1 MRNGANIV
9 SYSIK
14 CAIEFANCI
23 SILKIGT
30 GVVCLWLW
38 SSFLFWSV
46 FCPVVG
52 STLAVSVVMWMN
64 RILNLSNPA
73 KKFKVEM
80 NANQLFMTGIVVLH
94 KDCNVLVVEG
104 GKLIAVLVLLY
115 VCLDIHAF
123 WNICGELC
131 P

>member
-1 MRNGANIV
+1 
-9 SYSIK
+9 
-14 CAIEFANCI
+14 
-23 SILKIGT
+23 
-30 GVVCLWLW
+30 
-38 SSFLFWSV
+38 
-46 FCPVVG
+46 
-52 STLAVSVVMWMN
+52 MN